1 MDTNQLKKNQYLDKV
16 NHAPYVTIIISG
28 LIFFSLF
35 TFLLL
40 MGIF

>member
-16 NHAPYVTIIISG
+16 NHAPYGAIIISG
-28 LIFFSLF
+28 LILFSLF
-35 TFLLL
+35 TLLRL